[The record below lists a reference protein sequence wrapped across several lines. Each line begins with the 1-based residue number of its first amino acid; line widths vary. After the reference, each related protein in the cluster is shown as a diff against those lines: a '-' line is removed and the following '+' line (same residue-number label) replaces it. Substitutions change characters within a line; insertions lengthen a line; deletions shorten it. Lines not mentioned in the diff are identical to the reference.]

1 MRQSMSATARSLR
14 SSCSRTRASIGVKA
28 WIPAFAT
35 MTAGAFART
44 VAAAMLLCSTFPVFA
59 DDIPKEWLAPQL
71 PVRLLGNTYYVGT
84 RGLASIL
91 ITSDEG
97 HVLIDGGLIDSAP
110 LIAANIQT
118 LGFKLEDV
126 RTILHSHAHFDHVG
140 GLAELQRLTGADVVS
155 SKAGAEE

>member
-1 MRQSMSATARSLR
+1 MA
-14 SSCSRTRASIGVKA
+14 
-28 WIPAFAT
+28 
-35 MTAGAFART
+35 AGAFART
-44 VAAAMLLCSTFPVFA
+44 AAVAFARTAAVAMLLCSTFPVFA

-126 RTILHSHAHFDHVG
+126 RTLRFRHERHSFSKRCRVI
-140 GLAELQRLTGADVVS
+140 ADSVS
-155 SKAGAEE
+155 SGLRPPLDDVG